1 MRHWCVVGLC
11 VVAATHLESSATP
24 TPPAKKSIT
33 RVVFDMKP
41 GKTGPFGYEVTD
53 RATGKRMPVKLTFVG
68 VKGTPSPRFSRGD
81 IGRPEA
87 DLTGVAAI
95 NRVFSVDGRGEIPLP
110 LGIYDVTASRGI
122 EWTITTTRIEML
134 PDAAGRVSG
143 VKLATALEHVV
154 ETPKWASGD
163 FHVHAEPSP
172 DSNVP
177 MRDRAL
183 EFVAEGVDMIVA
195 TDHNVIAD
203 YAPDISR
210 LGLGGQLSSTPGNEV
225 STGWGHFG
233 AFPLPV
239 VAKTALPKISGMK
252 PQPIFDAFR
261 ALGGA
266 DTIINVHHPRLEK
279 LTGYF
284 WLGKFDAKRGIAKR
298 KDFSFDFDAVELLNG
313 YEDTKLKL
321 LDRNMTDWFSLLD
334 RGVIATAT
342 GNSDSHHMTYNLGGY
357 PRNYVQVPDDAPGTV
372 TGADMAKG
380 IKAHRAFFTTG
391 PIVDFGA
398 GKAGI
403 GDLARA
409 PDGKATLEIAVR
421 AAPWISVSRVKLY
434 VAGKLEKI
442 WEVAPTDKVERLKT
456 TYELRLPRDTH
467 AVVRV
472 EGDQAMTPVIGGSG
486 STKIYPV
493 ALTNPILFDVDGNGR
508 YDAPGASA
516 PPTAN

>member
-1 MRHWCVVGLC
+1 MRRWCVIGLC
-11 VVAATHLESSATP
+11 VVAATHLEHPHNLGATP
-24 TPPAKKSIT
+24 APKKAVP

-41 GKTGPFGYEVTD
+41 GKTGPLAYEVID

-81 IGRPEA
+81 IGRVEA
-87 DLTGVAAI
+87 DASGVAAI
-95 NRVFSVDGRGEIPLP
+95 NRVFSVDGTGEIPLP
-110 LGIYDVTASRGI
+110 LGTYDVTASRGI
-122 EWTITTTRIEML
+122 EWTITTTRIEMT
-134 PDAAGRVSG
+134 AAGG
-143 VKLATALEHVV
+143 KLATALDHVID
-154 ETPKWASGD
+154 TPKWASGD

-195 TDHNVIAD
+195 TDHNVVAD
-203 YAPDISR
+203 YAPEIAR
-210 LGLGGQLSSTPGNEV
+210 LELGRSLSSTPGNEV

-239 VAKTALPKISGMK
+239 VARTALPKISGMK
-252 PQPIFDAFR
+252 PQQIFDAFR
-261 ALGGA
+261 KLGPDA
-266 DTIINVHHPRLEK
+266 IINVHHPRLEK

-284 WLGKFDAKRGIAKR
+284 WIGKLDAKRGIAKT

-357 PRNYVQVPDDAPGTV
+357 PRNYVQVADDAPGKV

-391 PIVDFGA
+391 PIVDFGS

-403 GDLARA
+403 GDVAPA
-409 PDGKATLEIAVR
+409 PDGKARLEIAVR
-421 AAPWISVSRVKLY
+421 AAPWVSVSRVKLY

-442 WEVAPTDKVERLKT
+442 WEVSPTINSIERLKT
-456 TYELRLPRDTH
+456 TYELRLPHDTH
-467 AVVRV
+467 AVIRV
-472 EGDQAMTPVIGGSG
+472 EGDQPLTPVIGGVG
-486 STKIYPV
+486 STSIYPI

-508 YDAPGASA
+508 YDAPGVAA
-516 PPTAN
+516 PTTAN